1 MNFSKS
7 MITSMDDLPL
17 VLTVS
22 DISKILGIGMNTAYD
37 LIRGGAMKS
46 VRVGHQI
53 RVSKAA
59 FLEFIS

>member
-1 MNFSKS
+1 MHFSKS
-7 MITSMDDLPL
+7 TITDMNDLPL

-22 DISKILGIGMNTAYD
+22 DVSKILGIGMNTAYD
-37 LIRGGAMKS
+37 LIRSGAMKS
-46 VRVGHQI
+46 VRVGRQI